1 MKFNI
6 IIVALT
12 TVFIY
17 SCSSVRTGESIQ
29 DYSDDVRNLK
39 SRLNNNPDDFDALH
53 DLSII
58 LVRTNQNDE
67 AQKYLARAEGINP
80 NDPAIMFHSGLN
92 LEFLNKTAR
101 AIDYYK
107 KYNLVPSQ
115 SNYRKLMKGRYQ
127 WLSRDMIYEEMQ
139 MRIKQEK
146 EIKVENLSSNTIAVF
161 PLLYQ
166 GVDESI
172 APLSRGISEMISID
186 LGKVNQLTIL
196 ERIRLQA
203 LKDELAL
210 SSAPQVDQST
220 APRLGKL
227 LAAGQILSGTFDVNA
242 EKRMTVN
249 LGSWDVKSSQRKEWI
264 NNSGDL
270 KYFFQ
275 IEKELVFNFIDQ
287 LGIELTRQEK
297 KDIEFIPTQ
306 NLESFML
313 YCKGLQMEDAGQ
325 YNKATSFFQQAVDLD
340 PTFEPARDKAE
351 TTSSV
356 SYSGGEKERFLAV
369 AQLDESTTGQIDTG
383 GETMIDDRL
392 QVIEGGVRSGF
403 IPGTDNRKPAEET
416 ATAIEISNLPEPPP
430 PPSP

>member
-1 MKFNI
+1 MKFYI
-6 IIVALT
+6 FIVALT
-12 TVFIY
+12 AVFIY
-17 SCSSVRTGESIQ
+17 SCGSARTGESMQ
-29 DYSDDVRNLK
+29 DYSNDVRNLK
-39 SRLNNNPDDFDALH
+39 AQLNDKPNDFNALR

-67 AQKYLARAEGINP
+67 AQKYLARAEKQNP
-80 NDPAIMFHSGLN
+80 GDPAVMFHSGLN
-92 LEFLNKTAR
+92 LEFLNQKDR
-101 AIDYYK
+101 AIEYYK
-107 KYNLVPSQ
+107 KYDLVSNQ
-115 SNYRKLMKGRYQ
+115 SGYRKLMKGRYQ

-139 MRIKQEK
+139 MRIDQEK
-146 EIKVENLSSNTIAVF
+146 KFKVENLSSNTIAVF

-186 LGKVNQLTIL
+186 LAKVKQLTIL

-210 SSAPQVDQST
+210 SQAPQIDQST

-242 EKRMTVN
+242 KRQLTVN
-249 LGSWDVKSSQRKEWI
+249 LGSWDVKSSRRKEWI

-275 IEKELVFNFIDQ
+275 IEKELVFNYIDQ
-287 LGIELTRQEK
+287 LGIELTQQER

-340 PTFEPARDKAE
+340 PSFETAGDKAA
-351 TTSSV
+351 TTSNV
-356 SYSGGEKERFLAV
+356 SQSGGDKERFLGV
-369 AQLDESTTGQIDTG
+369 AQLDEPIPGPTDTG
-383 GETMIDDRL
+383 GETMVDDRL

-403 IPGTDNRKPAEET
+403 SPGADNRKPAEET

>member
-1 MKFNI
+1 MKLFI
-6 IIVALT
+6 IIVILNAL
-12 TVFIY
+12 FIY
-17 SCSSVRTGESIQ
+17 SCVTVKTSESLQ
-29 DYSDDVRNLK
+29 DYADDVRNLK
-39 SRLNNNPDDFDALH
+39 SKLKDNPDDFDALR
-53 DLSII
+53 DLGII
-58 LVRTNQNDE
+58 LVRTNNNDT
-67 AQKYLARAEGINP
+67 AQKYLARAEKHNP

-92 LEFLNKTAR
+92 LEFLNQTDK
-101 AIDYYK
+101 AIEYYK

-127 WLSRDMIYEEMQ
+127 WLSRDMIYDEIQ
-139 MRIKQEK
+139 MRIQQEK
-146 EIKVENLSSNTIAVF
+146 EFKVENLSPSTIAVF

-172 APLSRGISEMISID
+172 EPLSRGISEMISID
-186 LGKVNQLTIL
+186 LSKVNQLTIL

-210 SSAPQVDQST
+210 SQAPQINQST

-227 LAAGQILSGTFDVNA
+227 LAAGQILSGTFDVDA

-287 LGIELTRQEK
+287 LGIELTQQER

-340 PTFEPARDKAE
+340 PSFEPARDKAE
-351 TTSSV
+351 TTSNV

-369 AQLDESTTGQIDTG
+369 AQLDEPLTGQIDAG
-383 GETMIDDRL
+383 GGTMVDDRL

-403 IPGTDNRKPAEET
+403 IPGADNRKPAEET